1 MIKLLKSLL
10 FILLA
15 FCLVQTGCLGSR
27 EKEITIIYSG
37 NLNGELEP
45 CGCAEESNQ
54 GGIKRRASML
64 KQLRVEKPGLFLI
77 SSGGLLTSDN
87 PQDRL
92 TGEYILKGLATMAY
106 DSIGLQWS
114 DLAFGPDFIAEVKL
128 PWVASNWSGDEFP
141 ALRMVERAGVRLA
154 FFSWLDPKSSPER
167 QMKGSEKSLDDDP
180 RTIRQAMAKARADGA
195 VTVLSTTLTLEEVR
209 EGISLEEVDILL
221 VQSLNEKYK
230 APQRIGNTLLLQ
242 PGMRGMR
249 LGRVDL
255 VVKGDNRISD
265 FNFEMIRLPASVPD
279 APELEDWYLE
289 YLGRGKED
297 FMKRSR
303 IRRSR
308 ITGSSPYKG
317 GKACKGCH
325 ARAYEVWSK
334 SKHAGAYERLKS
346 VHKDYDPN
354 CIACHTVGFESPGGF
369 ADPIATDHLMAVQ
382 CESCHGP
389 SRAHAVSKGAKP
401 VGNAGWPPEK
411 MCKQCHIGSHSPSFE
426 FERYWPEIEH
436 KKNRMQPIKT
446 N

>member
-1 MIKLLKSLL
+1 MTIRLFKYLL
-10 FILLA
+10 FILIA
-15 FCLVQTGCLGSR
+15 SCLVSAGCLGSR

-64 KQLRVEKPGLFLI
+64 KQLRAEKPDLFLI
-77 SSGGLLTSDN
+77 SSGGLLKSDN

-92 TGEYILKGLATMAY
+92 TGEYILKGLAKMGY
-106 DSIGLQWS
+106 DAIGVQWS
-114 DLAFGPDFIAEVKL
+114 DLAFGSDFIEEIKL
-128 PWVASNWSGDEFP
+128 PWVASNWRGDEFP
-141 ALRMVERAGVRLA
+141 AYKIVERAGVSLA
-154 FFSWLDPKSSPER
+154 FFAWLDPKSSPGR
-167 QMKGSEKSLDDDP
+167 QMKGSEKSVDNNP
-180 RTIRQAMAKARADGA
+180 QVIRQAMAKAKADGA
-195 VTVLSTTLTLEEVR
+195 VTVLSTTLTLEEIR
-209 EGISLEEVDILL
+209 ESISLEEVGILL

-230 APQRIGNTLLLQ
+230 VPQRIGNTLVLQ

-255 VVKGDNRISD
+255 TVKGNKIGD
-265 FNFEMIRLPASVPD
+265 FSFEVIRLPASVPD
-279 APELEDWYLE
+279 DPELEKWYLE

-303 IRRSR
+303 IRRAR

-325 ARAYEVWSK
+325 AAAYEVWSK
-334 SKHAGAYERLKS
+334 SKHAGAYARLKS
-346 VHKDYDPN
+346 VNKDYDPN
-354 CIACHTVGFESPGGF
+354 CIACHTVGFEKPGGF
-369 ADPIATDHLMAVQ
+369 VNPIATTHLLDVQ

-389 SRAHAVSKGAKP
+389 SRAHAVSKGKKP
-401 VGNAGWPPEK
+401 VGHAGWAPEK
-411 MCKQCHIGSHSPSFE
+411 MCAQCHVGSHSPSFE
-426 FERYWPEIEH
+426 FEGYWPKIEH
-436 KKNRMQPIKT
+436 KKNRMHPIKT